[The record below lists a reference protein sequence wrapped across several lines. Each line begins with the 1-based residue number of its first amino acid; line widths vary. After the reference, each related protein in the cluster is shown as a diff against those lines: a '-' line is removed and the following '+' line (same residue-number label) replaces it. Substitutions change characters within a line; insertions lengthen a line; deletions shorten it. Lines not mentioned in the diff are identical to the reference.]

1 MILSGVLKSY
11 LLLQLLKNFLLGL
24 VGANQREPW
33 PECGA
38 EEREQGFGST
48 RKQGLTLAQLLG
60 MSEV

>member
-48 RKQGLTLAQLLG
+48 RKQGLTLAQ
-60 MSEV
+60 